1 MTQRSASSVLEL
13 LAIRVADLEFALELA
28 SVKEVIRPPALV
40 RVPNL
45 PAFVSG
51 VINFRGVAIPVI
63 DLKTRFQVA
72 PADSPRRRFA
82 EGGGPGAKPLETM
95 KTPPA
100 AETETQGRGAQR
112 LVICAVRSSSG
123 TAGESARSAD
133 KVVAFEVDGASEI
146 VRVPRGEVLPAAE
159 GALRSVIAG
168 VVPHQGRLLVWLDAP
183 GLLSSEEKLT
193 LDSFR
198 MRKEDLVA
206 R

>member
-1 MTQRSASSVLEL
+1 MTDTAGVLEL

-28 SVKEVIRPPALV
+28 AVKEVIRPPELV

-45 PAFVSG
+45 PAFVAG

-63 DLKTRFQVA
+63 DLKSRFQVA
-72 PADSPRRRFA
+72 PAERKSPVA
-82 EGGGPGAKPLETM
+82 GS
-95 KTPPA
+95 PA
-100 AETETQGRGAQR
+100 AESETTGRGSQR

-123 TAGESARSAD
+123 LAGESARSAD

-146 VRVPRGEVLPAAE
+146 VRVSRGAVLPAAD
-159 GALRSVIAG
+159 GALRSVVAG
-168 VVPHQGRLLVWLDAP
+168 VVPYQNRLLVWLDAP
-183 GLLSSEEKLT
+183 GLLSSDEKLT

>member
-1 MTQRSASSVLEL
+1 MTADHGAGSGMLEL

-28 SVKEVIRPPALV
+28 AVKEVIRPPELV

-45 PAFVSG
+45 PPFVAG

-63 DLKTRFQVA
+63 DLKSRFQVA
-72 PADSPRRRFA
+72 PAERKAPVPEGSPS
-82 EGGGPGAKPLETM
+82 
-95 KTPPA
+95 
-100 AETETQGRGAQR
+100 AETETKGRGAQR

-123 TAGESARSAD
+123 TAEGSARSAD

-146 VRVPRGEVLPAAE
+146 VRVPRGAVLPAAD

-168 VVPHQGRLLVWLDAP
+168 VVPHNDRLLVWLDAP

-193 LDSFR
+193 LDRFR

-206 R
+206 T